1 MDISALLAALLA
13 ALGGMGITVPA
24 LPEVS
29 SVISQDWD
37 NDDWD
42 DRWDEDD
49 DWDDDWDDRWDD

>member
-13 ALGGMGITVPA
+13 ALGGMGITMPA

-37 NDDWD
+37 
-42 DRWDEDD
+42 
-49 DWDDDWDDRWDD
+49 DDDWDDRWDD